1 MPGSNRHAF
10 GLPSPVELGNV
21 LDGWR
26 RATGPLHQ
34 RLAEALAD
42 AAQRGELLPG
52 TRLPPERDLAVHLG
66 VARTTVS
73 AAYKQLELRGL
84 VARRQG
90 RGTHV
95 TGAEGAEVG
104 ARAAELA
111 TSLQRNVLFRRLG
124 EDDPADA
131 VDLLGSCEA
140 PGPVVR
146 EMLAAAGAAVDVGE
160 LADGHGYLP
169 LGYPPLRRAIAAH
182 LTARGLATDEE
193 EILVTAGAQQALSLL
208 ASYYVT
214 PGTVVVVEDP
224 TFPGAIDA
232 FRTAG
237 ARILTVPVGQ
247 AGADAGLLAATI
259 SQNQVRAVYLMPTFH
274 NPTGSVVPA
283 QARRELARLCQL
295 SGIPFIEDNTLTE
308 LALGTEPPLP
318 LAAYARDA
326 RIASVG
332 SLSKVFWAGLR
343 VGWIRAPRSL
353 IAQLGR
359 LKAVADLG
367 TSLVSQ
373 AIAVNLLADADR
385 IWDLRRHELAE
396 RLALLQ
402 DLLGR
407 HLPGWAWRSPG
418 GGLCVWAR
426 MPDGSSTELAQIA
439 SRHGVLI
446 APGPVMSPTG
456 RFDEYVRL
464 PFDYRPATLEQ
475 GVRRLGSA
483 WQAYRSVLDAHGPR
497 RIDVIV

>member
-1 MPGSNRHAF
+1 MPRSNQRSF
-10 GLPSPVELGNV
+10 GLSSPAELRNA

-26 RATGPLHQ
+26 RGAGPLHH
-34 RLAEALAD
+34 RLAGALAD
-42 AAQRGELLPG
+42 AAERGDLLPG
-52 TRLPPERDLAVHLG
+52 ARLPPERDLAAHLG

-73 AAYKQLELRGL
+73 AAYQQLEQRGL

-95 TGAEGAEVG
+95 TGAEAAEAG

-111 TSLQRNVLFRRLG
+111 TSLQRNLLFRRLG
-124 EDDPADA
+124 EDPADA
-131 VDLLGSCEA
+131 IDLLGSFEA
-140 PGPVVR
+140 PGPAVR
-146 EMLAAAGAAVDVGE
+146 EALASAGAAVDVGE
-160 LADGHGYLP
+160 LADGHGYQP
-169 LGYPPLRRAIAAH
+169 LGYQPLRRAVAAR
-182 LTARGLATDEE
+182 LTATGLVTDEE
-193 EILVTAGAQQALSLL
+193 EILITAGAQQALSLL
-208 ASYYVT
+208 ASYYIT
-214 PGTVVVVEDP
+214 PGATAVVEDP

-237 ARILTVPVGQ
+237 ARILTVPVGR

-259 SQNQVRAVYLMPTFH
+259 SQNQVRVVYLMPTFH
-274 NPTGSVVPA
+274 NPTGCVMPA
-283 QARRELARLCQL
+283 QARREIARLCQI
-295 SGIPFIEDNTLTE
+295 SGIPFVEDNTLAE
-308 LALGTEPPLP
+308 LALGDEPPLP

-343 VGWIRAPRSL
+343 VGWIRAPRPM

-359 LKAVADLG
+359 LKAVTDLG

-385 IWDLRRHELAE
+385 IWDLRRRELAD
-396 RLALLQ
+396 RFALLR

-407 HLPGWAWRSPG
+407 HLPGWTWRPPD
-418 GGLCVWAR
+418 GGLCLWAR
-426 MPDGSSTELAQIA
+426 LPDGSSTDLAQIA
-439 SRHGVLI
+439 RRHGVLI

-456 RFDEYVRL
+456 RFDEYVRV
-464 PFDYRPATLEQ
+464 PFDYRPVTLEE
-475 GVRRLGSA
+475 GIRRLGLA
-483 WQAYRSVLDAHGPR
+483 WQAYRAVLDAHGTR